1 MGPYLVI
8 RPKAD
13 LALVLPS
20 SLYLP
25 IRSLRVPPSG
35 CDVQA
40 SYHNHGRDWRGEL
53 AADATSE
60 LVANISRHEERPS
73 AEPLKRSFPGP
84 TSHAGTEDFLSLMQ
98 F

>member
-25 IRSLRVPPSG
+25 IRSLSRPPF
-35 CDVQA
+35 
-40 SYHNHGRDWRGEL
+40 R
-53 AADATSE
+53 
-60 LVANISRHEERPS
+60 
-73 AEPLKRSFPGP
+73 
-84 TSHAGTEDFLSLMQ
+84 M
-98 F
+98 